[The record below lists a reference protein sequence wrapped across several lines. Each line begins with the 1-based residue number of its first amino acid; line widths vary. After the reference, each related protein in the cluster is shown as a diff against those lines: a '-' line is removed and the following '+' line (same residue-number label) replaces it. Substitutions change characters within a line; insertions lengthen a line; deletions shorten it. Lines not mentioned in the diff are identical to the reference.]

1 MKKILTVITIVLGI
15 WIFNL
20 SYVECSSPNIVE
32 KFLPW
37 SENREILTREY
48 AELHYDMSITNI
60 EPQAVVIHWTAGN
73 TWQSAYNIFYDE
85 ISNDPLDEGA
95 VNVSSQFIVDRD
107 GTIYQLMPDNKLA
120 RHAIGYNWCA
130 IGIENVGGVNGVENL
145 TYEQL
150 KANIELI
157 RYLRNKYLAIKYIF
171 GHYQQDI
178 ARESGLYIE
187 HVQEY
192 SSVKP
197 DPGPIFMKAIQDN
210 LQNEGFIFFSIDV
223 N

>member
-1 MKKILTVITIVLGI
+1 MKKILTIITIVLGI
-15 WIFNL
+15 WTFNL
-20 SYVECSSPNIVE
+20 SYIECSSPNIVE

-48 AELHYDMSITNI
+48 AELHYGMSITTI
-60 EPQAVVIHWTAGN
+60 EPQAVVLHWTAGD
-73 TWQSAYNIFYDE
+73 TWQSAYYTFYDDTR
-85 ISNDPLDEGA
+85 NDGT
-95 VNVSSQFIVDRD
+95 VNVSSQFLVDRD

-130 IGIENVGGVNGVENL
+130 IGIENVGGVNSVENL

-157 RYLRNKYLAIKYIF
+157 RYLRNKYPAIKYIF
-171 GHYQQDI
+171 GHYQQVI

-187 HVQEY
+187 HVQGY
-192 SSVKP
+192 SSSKS
-197 DPGPIFMKAIQDN
+197 DPGSTFMKAIRDN
-210 LQNEGFIFFSIDV
+210 LQNEGFIFFVIDV